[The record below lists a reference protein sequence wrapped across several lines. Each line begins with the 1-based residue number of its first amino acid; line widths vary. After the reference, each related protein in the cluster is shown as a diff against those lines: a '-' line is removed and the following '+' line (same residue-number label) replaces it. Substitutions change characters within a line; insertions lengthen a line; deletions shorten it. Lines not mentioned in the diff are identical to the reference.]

1 MKTRDKDIRDFLHIN
16 IKNQYINEPGTI
28 VVDELSLCQGNA
40 RIDIAVVNGS
50 MHGYEIKS
58 ESDTLERLPNQINIY
73 NQVMDT
79 ITIVTGPNHLNKV
92 KELVPKWWGITVAK
106 LNSNNNMESKIIR
119 KTKQNP
125 NVNAM
130 ALAQLLWRDEAIQI
144 LEEVNLI
151 KGYKGKSRRV
161 LRERLANSLS
171 LEETKYYVRRQ
182 LKSRKDW
189 RADQL

>member
-1 MKTRDKDIRDFLHIN
+1 
-16 IKNQYINEPGTI
+16 
-28 VVDELSLCQGNA
+28 
-40 RIDIAVVNGS
+40 
-50 MHGYEIKS
+50 
-58 ESDTLERLPNQINIY
+58 
-73 NQVMDT
+73 
-79 ITIVTGPNHLNKV
+79 
-92 KELVPKWWGITVAK
+92 VAK